1 MNSPAIGPA
10 AGNPWAENLN
20 LIIKGLV
27 MTGDMPTNREMT
39 MNALYVRFLCAVL
52 LFATAF
58 MATAARAAEMGPMS
72 DDSVIA
78 HRLAPAE
85 WCGTRP

>member
-1 MNSPAIGPA
+1 
-10 AGNPWAENLN
+10 
-20 LIIKGLV
+20 
-27 MTGDMPTNREMT
+27 MT

-85 WCGTRP
+85 WCGARP